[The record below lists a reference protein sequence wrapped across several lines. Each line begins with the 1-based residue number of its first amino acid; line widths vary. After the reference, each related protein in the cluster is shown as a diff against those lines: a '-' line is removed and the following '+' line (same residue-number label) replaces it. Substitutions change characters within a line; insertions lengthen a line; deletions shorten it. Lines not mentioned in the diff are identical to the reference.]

1 MPDHLL
7 LPERIALGSRR
18 QGGGGGPGTPPRNPH
33 RHGGALKDQLGRALD
48 RLRPIR
54 VIEGVDPARVFK
66 ITARGRIVDQTWSA
80 KDLQFLGET
89 ADWTYFV
96 LSPGQQ
102 PDRLIAQLDSYAQAP
117 DLEGAHGPNYTF
129 FDGVEAIEPY
139 GPEDRRGPGVPE
151 DPAAE
156 PEPLVVDVVAWPSA
170 DRQEAERRLE
180 QIRRVVEHHQG
191 AEIAFDARA
200 RYTVLRTRVSGAG
213 LVDLLDLAVVE
224 RIRTPPVAYLE
235 PSDWLAASL
244 EDLSVEPEAGVPI
257 GVIDDAIAAHP
268 LLDGLVAS
276 RRAFPPA
283 HDWQP
288 PGQHG
293 TMVAGL
299 ALFGEFETALRERRP
314 LRPRGVV
321 HQARV
326 LEPDPTIP
334 RATRFAPT
342 VTAHQAI
349 EQAIE
354 TLHGEE
360 GVRVFNLSVNDP
372 DAYSGPHVGLIT
384 ERLDELIRELDIIV
398 VISAG
403 NQRADARN
411 ASMASGHHAAD
422 AYPLYLMHPSA
433 RIAEP
438 ATAALALTVG
448 ALSRFDAPQTHR
460 GEARVGDHA
469 IAAAREIAPFSRTGP
484 GAFKGVKPELVDI
497 GGNWVVT
504 DTGTLDTENPGV
516 GVISLGVNQSGRLFS
531 MATGTSFA
539 APLVARLA
547 AAIWAAYPDAS
558 ANLVRALVG
567 IAARTPDP
575 VVNQFGDADERLRA
589 AGYGQPRTDLAI
601 ASGGP
606 RVVMVFDGELPTD
619 TAAVHPIPIP
629 ESFAR
634 GRAERRIAI
643 SLAYDPPV
651 RRQRRDYLAGEM
663 NFDLLR
669 NVTEDEVRDRYSRQ
683 GATRLPLYTGRREK
697 LELRPGSQATNN
709 STLVCRSIQPQTLD
723 PDDGDVYYLAVS
735 HRSAQW
741 ADAGDQRYALAV
753 ELVEHERVDIDLYAA
768 VQAQARV
775 RARVRLRG

>member
-7 LPERIALGSRR
+7 LPERISLGSRR
-18 QGGGGGPGTPPRNPH
+18 QRGAGGPGTPSRNPR
-33 RHGGALKDQLGRALD
+33 RHGTDLKDQIGRALD

-66 ITARGRIVDQTWSA
+66 ITAKGRVVDQTWSA
-80 KDLQFLGET
+80 KELHFLGET
-89 ADWTYFV
+89 SEWTYFV
-96 LSPGQQ
+96 LSPGEQ
-102 PDRLIAQLDSYAQAP
+102 PERLIEQLDNYAQGP
-117 DLEGAHGPNYTF
+117 DVEGARGPNYTF
-129 FDGVEAIEPY
+129 FDGVDAIEPY
-139 GPEDRRGPGVPE
+139 GPDDRRGPGVPE
-151 DPAAE
+151 DPASE
-156 PEPLVVDVVAWPSA
+156 SEPLVIDVIAWPST
-170 DRQEAERRLE
+170 DREEAERRLD
-180 QIRRVVEHHQG
+180 QIRRVVAHHDG
-191 AEIAFDARA
+191 EEIAFDARA
-200 RYTVLRTRVSGAG
+200 RYTVLRARVAGGG

-224 RIRTPPVAYLE
+224 RIRMPPVAYLE

-244 EDLSVEPEAGVPI
+244 KDLPVEAEDGVPI
-257 GVIDDAIAAHP
+257 GVIDDAIAEHP

-276 RRAFPPA
+276 RRAFPPD
-283 HDWQP
+283 HGWEP
-288 PGQHG
+288 PGPHG

-299 ALFGEFETALRERRP
+299 TLFGEFESALRGSRP

-326 LEPDPTIP
+326 LEPDPSIP

-342 VTAHQAI
+342 TTAHQAI
-349 EQAIE
+349 EEAIE

-360 GVRVFNLSVNDP
+360 GVRVFNLSINDP

-384 ERLDELIRELDIIV
+384 ERLDELIRELGIVV

-403 NQRADARN
+403 NQRANTLD

-422 AYPLYLMHPSA
+422 AYPQYLMHPSA

-448 ALSRFDAPQTHR
+448 ALSRFDAPHTHG

-469 IAAAREIAPFSRTGP
+469 IAAAREVAPFSRTGP
-484 GAFKGVKPELVDI
+484 GAFKGVKPELVDV

-516 GVISLGVNQSGRLFS
+516 GVISLGVNESGRLFS
-531 MATGTSFA
+531 RATGTSFA
-539 APLVARLA
+539 APRVARLA
-547 AAIWAAYPDAS
+547 AAVWAAYPYAS
-558 ANLVRALVG
+558 ANLVRSLVG
-567 IAARTPDP
+567 IATRTPEPVASQFHDP
-575 VVNQFGDADERLRA
+575 DERLRV
-589 AGYGQPRTDLAI
+589 AGYGQPHADFAI
-601 ASGGP
+601 TSGGP

-619 TAAVHPIPIP
+619 TAAIHPIPVP

-634 GRAERRIAI
+634 GRADRRIAV

-651 RRQRRDYLAGEM
+651 RRQRREYLAGEM

-669 NVTEDEVRDRYSRQ
+669 NVTEDEVRERYSRQ
-683 GATRLPLYTGRREK
+683 GGSPLPLYSGRREK
-697 LELRPGSQATNN
+697 LDLRPGTQATGN
-709 STLVCRSIQPQTLD
+709 STLVCRSVDPRTLD

-753 ELVEHERVDIDLYAA
+753 ELADHQRIGLDLYAA

-775 RARVRLRG
+775 SARVRVRG